1 MVGEVSSV
9 RSQSMRLPD
18 AQPLSDAANTA
29 ATNKTSGASGNQTP
43 GAAGAAPPS
52 ATLPPPVLSA
62 SDEQLE
68 APPDSPQSAD
78 QINRAHEEAGELDEP
93 PAKQGFFKGLMS
105 KLTSLV
111 KGNSNVVL
119 TAGVILGLTVGTG
132 GAAALLPAL
141 IGLALG
147 GATLAGLG
155 SVKPLPK
162 QETKKEKD
170 DPAKT
175 TSSDVTPQRH
185 EEQERMRE
193 LERKL
198 AELEAKLN
206 AQKAVQEEVDLLGLN
221 ERDPNTDLLVLNDP
235 PQNGDILSVLD
246 QPPSLQAGSTHAYAE
261 QLRGVFEEAP
271 SLEEAPLNDP
281 DALAR
286 AAEEVIRD
294 LKLDDNVE
302 PLIDLEG
309 ARPTSIAERAA
320 ASPEFRDLS
329 GNKAEGSGP

>member
-1 MVGEVSSV
+1 
-9 RSQSMRLPD
+9 L
-18 AQPLSDAANTA
+18 A
-29 ATNKTSGASGNQTP
+29 
-43 GAAGAAPPS
+43 
-52 ATLPPPVLSA
+52 A

-68 APPDSPQSAD
+68 APPNSPHSAD
-78 QINRAHEEAGELDEP
+78 QIKSAHEEASQLDEP
-93 PAKQGFFKGLMS
+93 PAQQGFFKGLMS

-119 TAGVILGLTVGTG
+119 TAGVILGLTVGIG

-141 IGLALG
+141 VGLALG

-155 SVKPLPK
+155 SVKPLPQ

-170 DPAKT
+170 DPAQT

-185 EEQERMRE
+185 EEQERMKE

-198 AELEAKLN
+198 ADAQAKLS

-221 ERDPNTDLLVLNDP
+221 EIDPNTDLLVLNDP
-235 PQNGDILSVLD
+235 PQNGDLLSVLD

-271 SLEEAPLNDP
+271 PNDP

-309 ARPTSIAERAA
+309 TRPTFIAERAA
-320 ASPEFRDLS
+320 ASPEFQELF
-329 GNKAEGSGP
+329 GNKADGSGQ

>member
-1 MVGEVSSV
+1 
-9 RSQSMRLPD
+9 MRLPD
-18 AQPLSDAANTA
+18 TQRLSDAASTA
-29 ATNKTSGASGNQTP
+29 ATNKPSVASGNQAP

-52 ATLPPPVLSA
+52 ATLPPPTLAA

-68 APPDSPQSAD
+68 APPNSPHSAD
-78 QINRAHEEAGELDEP
+78 QIKSAHEEASQLDEP
-93 PAKQGFFKGLMS
+93 PAQQGFFKGLMS

-119 TAGVILGLTVGTG
+119 TAGVILGLTVGIG

-141 IGLALG
+141 VGLALG

-155 SVKPLPK
+155 SVKPLPPP
-162 QETKKEKD
+162 ETEEED
-170 DPAKT
+170 DPAQKA
-175 TSSDVTPQRH
+175 SSDVTPQRH
-185 EEQERMRE
+185 EEQERMKE

-198 AELEAKLN
+198 ADAQAKLS

-221 ERDPNTDLLVLNDP
+221 EIDPNTDLLVLNDP
-235 PQNGDILSVLD
+235 PQNGDLLSVLD

-271 SLEEAPLNDP
+271 SLEEAPPNDL

-309 ARPTSIAERAA
+309 TRPTFIAERAA
-320 ASPEFRDLS
+320 ASPEFQELF
-329 GNKAEGSGP
+329 GNKADGSGP